1 MELSERKKQILKA
14 IIGDYIRTA
23 EPVGSKALT
32 EGHALPFSSA
42 TIRNEMSELEEMGYL
57 EKPHTSA
64 GRIPSPR
71 GYRLYVDEL
80 MEQPQDTGEEDPS
93 LQSMM
98 QTKVRELDRLIQEAG
113 RLISSL
119 TNYASVAVT
128 PAMTQI
134 SIRQFEIIAVDKMNF
149 VIVVVTDSGTV
160 KNKMVRTIANVSK
173 DEAERLTY
181 VLNQTLTGLPL
192 SHITAERF
200 DIVRR
205 AAGLTALLAP
215 VAEYIAELIEELSD
229 QKVFLEGTNK
239 LLRFPEYRD
248 MHKAQVLLD
257 YMEDDRRHLLPATRK
272 IDGIQFFI
280 GPENGE
286 NPLSDTSAIYAK
298 YDIGKIGQGVIG
310 IVGPTRMDY
319 AKLSAQLSR
328 FAKGLNKLIAETFLD
343 EKDGDR

>member
-32 EGHALPFSSA
+32 EGHELPFSSA
-42 TIRNEMSELEEMGYL
+42 TIRNEMSELEDMGYL

-64 GRIPSPR
+64 GRIPSPQ

-80 MEQPQDTGEEDPS
+80 MERPTDNAEDGNA
-93 LQSMM
+93 LQNSVL
-98 QTKVRELDRLIQEAG
+98 TKVRELDHLIQEAG
-113 RLISSL
+113 KLLTSL
-119 TNYASVAVT
+119 TNYASVAIT

-134 SIRQFEIIAVDKMNF
+134 AIRQFEIIAVDKMNF

-160 KNKMVRTIANVSK
+160 KNKMVRTVAEVSK
-173 DEAERLTY
+173 DEAELLTY

-192 SHITAERF
+192 SNITAERF

-215 VAEYIAELIEELSD
+215 VAEYIAELIAELSD
-229 QKVFLEGTNK
+229 QKVYLDGASK

-248 MHKAQVLLD
+248 TKKAQTLLD
-257 YMEDDRRHLLPATRK
+257 YMEETASTCCKPRK

-286 NPLSDTSAIYAK
+286 NPLSETSAIYAK
-298 YDIGKIGQGVIG
+298 YDIGKIGQGAIG

-343 EKDGDR
+343 EKDGNH

>member
-1 MELSERKKQILKA
+1 MELSERKKRILKA

-64 GRIPSPR
+64 GRIPSPQ

-80 MEQPQDTGEEDPS
+80 MERPSDSDEDDLP
-93 LQSMM
+93 LQKIM
-98 QTKVRELDRLIQEAG
+98 QTRVREFDRLIQEAG

-119 TNYASVAVT
+119 TDYASVAIT

-134 SIRQFEIIAVDKMNF
+134 TIRRFEIIAVDTMNF
-149 VIVVVTDSGTV
+149 VIVVVTDSGAV
-160 KNKMVRTIANVSK
+160 KNKMVRTMASVSK
-173 DEAERLTY
+173 DEAELLTY

-192 SHITAERF
+192 GHITAERF

-215 VAEYIAELIEELSD
+215 VAEYLAELIEDLSD
-229 QKVFLEGTNK
+229 QKVYLEGARK

-248 MHKAQVLLD
+248 LGKAQALLD
-257 YMEDDRRHLLPATRK
+257 YMEVDHRHLLPATRK
-272 IDGIQFFI
+272 IDGIRFFI

-286 NPLSDTSAIYAK
+286 NPLSDTSVIYAK
-298 YDIGKIGQGVIG
+298 YDIGRIGQGAIG

-328 FAKGLNKLIAETFLD
+328 FAKGLNKLIAETFLE
-343 EKDGDR
+343 EKDGD

>member
-1 MELSERKKQILKA
+1 MLNERKKKILQL
-14 IIGDYIRTA
+14 IIEDYISTA
-23 EPVGSKALT
+23 EPVGSRTIARKYDL
-32 EGHALPFSSA
+32 GLSPA
-42 TIRNEMSELEEMGYL
+42 TIRNEMSDLELLGYL
-57 EKPHTSA
+57 EQPHTSA
-64 GRIPSPR
+64 GRIPSPQ

-80 MEQPQDTGEEDPS
+80 MEKPGETADDDGAA
-93 LQSMM
+93 LQ
-98 QTKVRELDRLIQEAG
+98 QTVLAKVRELDHLVQEAG
-113 RLISSL
+113 RLLTSL
-119 TNYASVAVT
+119 TNYASVAIT
-128 PAMTQI
+128 PALAQI

-160 KNKMVRTIANVSK
+160 KNKMVRTVSEVTK
-173 DEAERLTY
+173 DEAELLTY

-192 SHITAERF
+192 SSITAERF

-215 VAEYIAELIEELSD
+215 VAEYIAELIAELSD
-229 QKVFLEGTNK
+229 QKVYLDGASK

-248 MHKAQVLLD
+248 TKKAQTLLD

-286 NPLSDTSAIYAK
+286 NPLSETSAIYAK
-298 YDIGKIGQGVIG
+298 YDIGKIGQGAIG

-328 FAKGLNKLIAETFLD
+328 FAKGLNRLIAETFLD
-343 EKDGDR
+343 DKDPKH